1 LFFVRMFM
9 IWLLSMYC
17 KKNSDNMAE
26 EEAPIAKPVFWCQ

>member
-26 EEAPIAKPVFWCQ
+26 EGAPIAKAYYKI